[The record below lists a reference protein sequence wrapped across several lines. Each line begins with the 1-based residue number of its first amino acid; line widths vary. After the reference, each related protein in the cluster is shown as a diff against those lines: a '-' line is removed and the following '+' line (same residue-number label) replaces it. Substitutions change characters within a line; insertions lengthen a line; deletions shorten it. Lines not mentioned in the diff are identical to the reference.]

1 MLPLISL
8 RNGATCWPKE
18 MKIICIFLNNF
29 GKQKQ
34 EESAAP
40 IHYFVCFFLFF
51 SPFLSF
57 FTVLFPHS
65 FTLSCYSFILLR
77 YQPKSLSLS
86 YPFSLYFLLTS
97 FSPSSPSLHIS
108 YILSPSLSLLTH
120 PSLCTLP
127 SPFLSRLSFF
137 HPPTLPTNRIFLL
150 RHSQFS
156 LLSPACAS
164 LSVRAYPPTF
174 PLDK

>member
-51 SPFLSF
+51 SPFLYF
-57 FTVLFPHS
+57 FTVLFLHS

-77 YQPKSLSLS
+77 YQSKSLSLS
-86 YPFSLYFLLTS
+86 YPFSLYFLLPS
-97 FSPSSPSLHIS
+97 FSPFS
-108 YILSPSLSLLTH
+108 LSPSLLYSPSFPLSSHPSISLH
-120 PSLCTLP
+120 PSLSFPLP
-127 SPFLSRLSFF
+127 PLILSSSYV
-137 HPPTLPTNRIFLL
+137 TN
-150 RHSQFS
+150 QPY
-156 LLSPACAS
+156 LSPQTFSILFIKPS
-164 LSVRAYPPTF
+164 LCLALRPSISTNISP
-174 PLDK
+174 